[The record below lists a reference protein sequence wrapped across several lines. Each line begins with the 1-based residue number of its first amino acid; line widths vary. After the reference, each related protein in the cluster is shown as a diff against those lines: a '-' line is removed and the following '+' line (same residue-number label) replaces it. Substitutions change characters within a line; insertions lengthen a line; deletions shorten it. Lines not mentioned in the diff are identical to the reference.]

1 VHEREIGEKVIREL
15 RVKRCGAYFEPDLDP
30 EIPKSIY

>member
-1 VHEREIGEKVIREL
+1 VHEREIGEKAIREL
-15 RVKRCGAYFEPDLDP
+15 RVKQCGACFDPDFDP